1 MCVITPLMMCYNTSD
16 AVCDDATDVCNNATD
31 DVL

>member
-1 MCVITPLMMCYNTSD
+1 MCYNATD
-16 AVCDDATDVCNNATD
+16 VCNNATDDICYDATDVCNNATD